1 MPKKIVLA
9 TIGSLGDVHPFI
21 ALGLALKAKGF
32 DVIVAAPEDN
42 VPKIERAGLQA
53 AGIYPPLAV
62 LAGRLGL
69 DADEAAHRMTRDP
82 DYLFRKILFPM
93 LPDVVKQLNVVA
105 EGASAIAG
113 PVLTIAG
120 EIVAEMRGI
129 PFIPCVLQ
137 PFSMLSAYDAPN
149 EKQFWMMARPPMN
162 GFKIAYNK
170 AMLSGA
176 KLELRRRYSGTIDR
190 VRRQFGLGKAKAF
203 PLFGIPDAPL
213 VLGLYSERLGPAQPD
228 YPSTMKITGYP
239 VFDSDTGG
247 VETLD
252 AELVAFLGEG
262 EPPIVFTLGSFA
274 VHAPGDFYRESAIAA
289 RKLGRRALLLSGQHE
304 VAPQPGL
311 LARPYAPHSL
321 VFPFCAAIVHHGG
334 VGTTGA
340 ALRAGRPQLVVP
352 FMGDQPDNAARI
364 TRLGLGATIPW
375 HRYTAARA
383 ATTLGDLL
391 ADSAMAQRARDIA
404 PDFIAENGA
413 GRAAEEIA
421 RVLA

>member
-1 MPKKIVLA
+1 MLA
-9 TIGSLGDVHPFI
+9 D
-21 ALGLALKAKGF
+21 
-32 DVIVAAPEDN
+32 
-42 VPKIERAGLQA
+42 
-53 AGIYPPLAV
+53 
-62 LAGRLGL
+62 RLGL
-69 DADEAAHRMTRDP
+69 DTDEAAHRMTRDP

-93 LPDVVKQLNVVA
+93 LPDVVKQLNIVA
-105 EGASAIAG
+105 AGASAIAG

-137 PFSMLSAYDAPN
+137 PFSMLSAYDPPN

-170 AMLSGA
+170 AMLGA
-176 KLELRRRYSGTIDR
+176 TQLELRRRYSGIVDR
-190 VRRQFGLGKAKAF
+190 VRSQFGLGKAKAF
-203 PLFGIPDAPL
+203 PLFGIPAAPL
-213 VLGLYSERLGPAQPD
+213 VLGLYSEHLGPAQPD
-228 YPSTMKITGYP
+228 YPPTMKITGYP
-239 VFDSDTGG
+239 VFDSDTGAA
-247 VETLD
+247 ETLD
-252 AELVAFLGEG
+252 AELEAFLAQG

-274 VHAPGDFYRESAIAA
+274 VHAPGDFYRESAKAA
-289 RKLGRRALLLSGQHE
+289 QILGRRALLLSGQHE
-304 VAPQPGL
+304 IVPQPGL

-321 VFPFCAAIVHHGG
+321 VFPRCAAIVHHGG

-340 ALRAGRPQLVVP
+340 ALRAGRPQLVIP

-383 ATTLGDLL
+383 ATTLGNLL
-391 ADSAMAQRARDIA
+391 TDTATAQRARDIA
-404 PDFIAENGA
+404 PRISSEDGA
-413 GRAAEEIA
+413 ARAAEEIA

>member
-21 ALGLALKAKGF
+21 ALGLALKARGF

-42 VPKIERAGLQA
+42 VPKIERAGLAA

-62 LAGRLGL
+62 LADRLGL

-93 LPDVVKQLNVVA
+93 LPDVVKQLNIVA

-137 PFSMLSAYDAPN
+137 PFSMLSAYDPPN

-170 AMLSGA
+170 AMLGA
-176 KLELRRRYSGTIDR
+176 TQLELRRRYSGIVDR
-190 VRRQFGLGKAKAF
+190 VRSQFGLSKAKAF
-203 PLFGIPDAPL
+203 PLFGIPAAPL
-213 VLGLYSERLGPAQPD
+213 VLGLYSEHLGPAQPD
-228 YPSTMKITGYP
+228 YPPKMKITGYP
-239 VFDSDTGG
+239 VFDSDTGAAD
-247 VETLD
+247 TLD
-252 AELVAFLGEG
+252 AELEVFLAQG

-274 VHAPGDFYRESAIAA
+274 VHAPGDFYRESAKAA
-289 RKLGRRALLLSGQHE
+289 QILRRRALLLTGQHKIVPE
-304 VAPQPGL
+304 PGL

-321 VFPFCAAIVHHGG
+321 VFPRCAAIVHHGG

-340 ALRAGRPQLVVP
+340 ALRTGRPQLVIP

-375 HRYTAARA
+375 HRYTATRA
-383 ATTLGDLL
+383 ATTLGNLL
-391 ADSAMAQRARDIA
+391 NDTAMAQRARDIA
-404 PDFIAENGA
+404 PRISSEDGA
-413 GRAAEEIA
+413 ARAAKEIA
-421 RVLA
+421 RVLT